1 MSFIARCKFQVS
13 KVEQGYGQEI
23 IALGTVY
30 DENDPEDTKFSNAT
44 PWGNMEFGLSNPN
57 LLGKFKEGD
66 VFYLDLTP
74 VEAP

>member
-1 MSFIARCKFQVS
+1 MSFIARCKFQVTS
-13 KVEQGYGQEI
+13 VEQDYSGEI
-23 IALGTVY
+23 IALDTVY

-44 PWGNMEFGLSNPN
+44 PWGGMKFGLSNPN
-57 LLGKFKEGD
+57 LLGKFKVGD